1 MRIGVFIVVMGV
13 GATACAQA
21 AEPSSVQEGVGR
33 LLVQMF
39 NAGYVRGPNS
49 LPQAQ
54 RSYEAARELS
64 KSDPRVD
71 YGFGLVLLKQL
82 RNKEALAHF
91 QSITKRPGPEYWP
104 AWQAVI
110 WMHFVAADYTAGYER
125 LREFAE
131 RVSRIE
137 VDSAEQD
144 DDALD
149 QEQLAEWLGQVLE
162 ALQIS
167 AETPKQREMIQQA
180 EQELTALLGPDLETS
195 LARGRAGIQLQH
207 SLTQSDIKETQAAAK
222 AKQQAEIAAAK
233 EQIASDREQSAET
246 RENLKKSAESMKRD
260 FEKLQA
266 DVDKQ
271 LSRLERDYD
280 FQQKRALSISASQIQ
295 TATEIQLLEQQPT
308 RTGRRQPPPA
318 PGVGLAANDALQLR
332 KSALETQLIKYQFEL
347 EQAAAMAIAIS
358 QKAAALLSQ
367 RSAIAQQYEK
377 ATGQL
382 SQRDAALSKW
392 QDRLKKDEDSLK
404 TAVKNKPKAVL
415 NKVQRSRTFR
425 TYIDFDL
432 TTERLRL
439 LEAYSVTAP
448 EVSK

>member
-1 MRIGVFIVVMGV
+1 MRIGIFIIAMGV
-13 GATACAQA
+13 GMTACAQA
-21 AEPSSVQEGVGR
+21 AEPSSVDEAVGR

-39 NAGYVRGPNS
+39 NTGYVRGPNS

-54 RSYEAARELS
+54 RSYQAARELS

-91 QSITKRPGPEYWP
+91 QAITKRPGPEYWP

-125 LREFAE
+125 LKEFAE
-131 RVSRIE
+131 RVSRLDASNTGE
-137 VDSAEQD
+137 D
-144 DDALD
+144 DDGEE

-167 AETPKQREMIQQA
+167 AETPKQRETIQQT
-180 EQELTALLGPDLETS
+180 EQELTELLGPDLETS
-195 LARGRAGIQLQH
+195 LARGRASIQLLH
-207 SLTQSDIKETQAAAK
+207 SLAQSDIQETQATAK
-222 AKQQAEIAAAK
+222 AKQQAEITAVK

-246 RENLKKSAESMKRD
+246 RENLKKSAEGLKRD

-266 DVDKQ
+266 NFDKQ

-295 TATEIQLLEQQPT
+295 TATEIQLLEQQPIPS
-308 RTGRRQPPPA
+308 GRLPSRNISTA
-318 PGVGLAANDALQLR
+318 AANEAVQLR
-332 KSALETQLIKYQFEL
+332 KSALETQLIKYQFEF
-347 EQAAAMAIAIS
+347 EQAAAMAVAIS
-358 QKAAALLSQ
+358 QKAAALLNQ
-367 RSAIAQQYEK
+367 RSAAVLQYEK
-377 ATGQL
+377 ASGQL
-382 SQRDAALSKW
+382 IQRDAALDKW

-404 TAVKNKPKAVL
+404 TAIKNKPKAVL

-425 TYIDFDL
+425 TYIDLDL
-432 TTERLRL
+432 AAERLRV
-439 LEAYSVTAP
+439 LEAYSVTEP
-448 EVSK
+448 KIVK